1 MNTSFNE
8 QIAVTSFGFK
18 NNLAPYPRRIE
29 VRGAVYEFI
38 DAGLRC
44 LIRRGESACEV
55 LTMSD
60 GRSTFRLRHDGSA
73 WTLLSITA

>member
-1 MNTSFNE
+1 MTNSFNE

-18 NNLAPYPRRIE
+18 HNLAPYPRRIE

-44 LIRRGESACEV
+44 LIRRGEHACEV

-60 GRSTFRLRHDGSA
+60 GRQTFRLRREENA

>member
-1 MNTSFNE
+1 MTNTLNE

-18 NNLAPYPRRIE
+18 TNLAPYPRRIE

-44 LIRRGESACEV
+44 LVRRGEHACEV

-60 GRSTFRLRHDGSA
+60 GHQSFRLRRDGSA